1 MYRQFN
7 SSLVSSSYQNTLKC
21 AVAAVVDFYY
31 YDYYH
36 CYYYSNQNRY
46 IEQIIDIKCIYRI

>member
-21 AVAAVVDFYY
+21 AVAALCLVGWVGFVYT
-31 YDYYH
+31 
-36 CYYYSNQNRY
+36 QNGL
-46 IEQIIDIKCIYRI
+46 YRLASVSLR